1 MNTTLDLFEAATV
14 SLTRPAPIKDRLTDA
29 YLNYLVYVHEE
40 DLPAD
45 VCDEFR
51 ALSGT
56 LTRVSPEVRGDD
68 ALRATVRK
76 MSSNDAA
83 EAAVAVVRMFGAVS
97 RASTS
102 LPQPTVAAASSGKS
116 VTNVV
121 ALHHQLAKA

>member
-14 SLTRPAPIKDRLTDA
+14 SLTRSTPIKDRLADA
-29 YLNYLVYVHEE
+29 YRNYLAYVPEE

-45 VCDEFR
+45 VCEEFR
-51 ALSGT
+51 ALIDT
-56 LTRVSPEVRGDD
+56 LTRTSPELRGDD

-76 MSSNDAA
+76 MSTNDAA
-83 EAAVAVVRMFGAVS
+83 AAAAAVVRMFGAVS

-102 LPQPTVAAASSGKS
+102 ATHDAAASGAKN

-121 ALHHQLAKA
+121 PLHAAKA